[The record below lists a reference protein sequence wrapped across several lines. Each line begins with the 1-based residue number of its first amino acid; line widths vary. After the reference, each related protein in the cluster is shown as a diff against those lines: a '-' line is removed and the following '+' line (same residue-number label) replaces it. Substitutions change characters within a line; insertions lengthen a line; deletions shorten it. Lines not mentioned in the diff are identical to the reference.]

1 MLHRRPRELRP
12 PAWRW
17 GLKVLGVLGPG
28 LIGLVADN
36 DAGGMTSYLLT
47 GARHQLALFLPALV
61 VMGGLTVF
69 IQDMALRVGLATGRP
84 FARVVADRF
93 GPAPARWLASAM
105 HALNILV
112 LATELSGM
120 AMALNLV
127 GIPFALAV
135 GVALLLV
142 VALVSLSRYRTLER
156 ALLVVGGLNLAFL
169 GAWVALDPS
178 AHLVDPMQWAPPG
191 GGTAFYL
198 LALAGNAV
206 CPWMVYWQQ
215 NAVVARGMRAWEL
228 RRGRFDLAAGVLAQ
242 LVMAA
247 AVMLL
252 GAHLAGSP
260 ASAYNPLDWL
270 ARQGGRASAL
280 WFALGV
286 FDAGWLAAVTISLSS
301 DWMLTEAFRGR
312 IPWARRR
319 SAPSAR
325 RAWWRRP
332 AVRRVAA
339 LGLAAALVLG
349 PGWSQG
355 FLAVLTQALSA
366 VLMPLTLLFLGRI
379 ADDAGRGPL
388 GNAGWARRLWPAV
401 AVLFFGLAAAA
412 WIF

>member
-1 MLHRRPRELRP
+1 VLHRLPREHRP
-12 PAWRW
+12 SAWRW

-28 LIGLVADN
+28 LIGLMADN

-47 GARHQLALFLPALV
+47 GARHQLVLFLPALV
-61 VMGGLTVF
+61 VMGALTVF

-93 GPAPARWLASAM
+93 GAAPALMLALAM

-127 GIPFALAV
+127 GVPFALAV
-135 GVALLLV
+135 GMALLLV

-156 ALLVVGGLNLAFL
+156 ALLVVGALNLAFL
-169 GAWVALDPS
+169 GAWTDLGPT
-178 AHLVDPMQWAPPG
+178 AHLVDPMAWAPPG

-228 RRGRFDLAAGVLAQ
+228 KRGRLDLAAGVLAQ
-242 LVMAA
+242 LAMAA

-260 ASAYNPLDWL
+260 QDAYNPLEWL
-270 ARQGGRASAL
+270 ARQGGRPSAL

-301 DWMLTEAFRGR
+301 DWMLAEAFRGR
-312 IPWARRR
+312 TRWTSRLPGRARPR
-319 SAPSAR
+319 P
-325 RAWWRRP
+325 WWRNP
-332 AVRRVAA
+332 AVRRIGA
-339 LGLAAALVLG
+339 LILAAALVLG

-366 VLMPLTLLFLGRI
+366 VLMPLTLLFLGRV
-379 ADDAGRGPL
+379 ADDTGQQPL
-388 GNAGWARRLWPAV
+388 RNTGWARRLWPAV
-401 AVLFFGLAAAA
+401 AVLFCGLAAAA
-412 WIF
+412 WIL

>member
-1 MLHRRPRELRP
+1 MLHRRPQDLRP

-17 GLKVLGVLGPG
+17 GLKALGALGPG

-47 GARHQLALFLPALV
+47 GARHQLGLFLPALV
-61 VMGGLTVF
+61 LLGILTVF

-84 FARVVADRF
+84 FARVVTDRF
-93 GPAPARWLASAM
+93 GAGPARCLALGM

-127 GIPFALAV
+127 GIPFGPAV
-135 GVALLLV
+135 GAALLLV
-142 VALVSLSRYRTLER
+142 LALVSLSRYRTLER

-169 GAWVALDPS
+169 GSWAALSPS
-178 AHLVDPMQWAPPG
+178 AHRVDPLRWAPPA
-191 GGTAFYL
+191 GGTVFYL

-228 RRGRFDLAAGVLAQ
+228 RRGRVDLAAGVLAQ
-242 LVMAA
+242 LAMAT
-247 AVMLL
+247 AVLLL

-260 ASAYNPLDWL
+260 AGAYNPLDWL
-270 ARQGGRASAL
+270 ARQAGRASAL

-301 DWMLTEAFRGR
+301 DWMLAEAFRGR
-312 IPWARRR
+312 APGLLRRPR
-319 SAPSAR
+319 PAGHR
-325 RAWWRRP
+325 LWWRRP
-332 AVRRVAA
+332 GIRRFLA
-339 LGLAAALVLG
+339 LALAAGLVLG
-349 PGWSQG
+349 PGWTQG

-379 ADDAGRGPL
+379 ADEAGRGPL
-388 GNAGWARRLWPAV
+388 ANARWARRLWPAV